1 MMKKKIVEDAR
12 EVEVKGDYDVLVI
25 GGGVAG
31 IAASISASGFGAR
44 TILIERYGFLGGM
57 ATAGMVGALCGFFT
71 TGPKKKKIVGGIAD
85 KLLDGLRKQGGL
97 SELRISK
104 IDPRLATYRYHPEV
118 LKYVAEQTA
127 LQNGV
132 DILFHTLVVDV
143 IREKKDNFLSGVIV
157 QNKAGRFAFLSK
169 IIIDA
174 TGDGDVAFRA
184 GVPYSLGNENGR
196 LQSLTTMFRTIDV
209 DLDKISEL
217 SMKTLREGLEKAKRK
232 GIFHFDRVDPV
243 IGLGIP
249 LGVVDI
255 NATGIPNLNPLDAQ
269 ELTKAEIE
277 GRRQVFEYLNFF
289 RHTIPGFENAQVCS
303 IAPQIGIR
311 ETRRI
316 QGEYLLHEE
325 DTLKGKKFDDAI
337 ALGAW
342 PVEFH
347 DPETGKIA
355 WKFLEKEDDYYTIPL
370 RCLIPRNINNLVVA
384 GRCIS
389 TTHIAHASARV
400 TAQALATGDAAGI
413 LASQAVGS
421 KCDPTDIS
429 PIKIQKELRE
439 QGGILEI

>member
-1 MMKKKIVEDAR
+1 MKKQIVEGVR
-12 EVEVKGDYDVLVI
+12 EVEVKGEYDVLVI

-31 IAASISASGFGAR
+31 IAASIAASRSGAR
-44 TILIERYGFLGGM
+44 TILIERYGFFGGM
-57 ATAGMVGALCGFFT
+57 VTAGMVGALCGFFT
-71 TGPKKKKIVGGIAD
+71 TGSKKKKIVGGIAD
-85 KLLDGLRKQGGL
+85 KLLEGLRKKGAL
-97 SELRISK
+97 SEPRISK

-118 LKYVAEQTA
+118 FKYVVEQTI
-127 LQNGV
+127 LQNRA

-143 IREKKDNFLSGVIV
+143 IRETKNNFLSGVIV
-157 QNKAGRFAFLSK
+157 ENKAGRFAFLGK

-184 GVPYSLGNENGR
+184 GVRYYLGNETGR
-196 LQSLTTMFRTIDV
+196 LQSLTTMFRAIGV

-217 SMKTLREGLEKAKRK
+217 SIETLRQKLEEAKRK
-232 GIFHFDRVDPV
+232 GIFHFNRVDPV

-249 LGVVDI
+249 LGIVDV
-255 NATGIPNLNPLDAQ
+255 NVTGIPNLNALDAQ

-289 RHTIPGFENAQVCS
+289 RQTIPGFENAQVCS

-316 QGEYLLHEE
+316 QGKYLLHEE
-325 DTLKGKKFDDAI
+325 DTLKGKKFHDAI

-347 DPETGKIA
+347 DPETGKIV

-370 RCLIPRNINNLVVA
+370 GCLIPRDINNLLVA

-389 TTHIAHASARV
+389 TTHIAQASTRV
-400 TAQALATGDAAGI
+400 TAQAFATGDAAGI
-413 LASQAVGS
+413 LASQAVDS
-421 KCDPTDIS
+421 KRDPVDVS
-429 PIKIQKELRE
+429 PITIQEKLRE
-439 QGGILEI
+439 QGAILET

>member
-1 MMKKKIVEDAR
+1 MKKKIVEDAR
-12 EVEVKGDYDVLVI
+12 DVEVKAEYDVLVI

-31 IAASISASGFGAR
+31 IAASISASRSGAR

-57 ATAGMVGALCGFFT
+57 VTAGMVGALCGFFT
-71 TGPKKKKIVGGIAD
+71 TGFKKKKIVGGIAD
-85 KLLDGLRKQGGL
+85 RLLEGLRKKGAL
-97 SELRISK
+97 SEPRISK

-118 LKYVAEQTA
+118 FKYVAEQTA

-132 DILFHTLVVDV
+132 DILFHTFVVDV
-143 IREKKDNFLSGVIV
+143 IRETNDNFLSGVMV
-157 QNKAGRFAFLSK
+157 ENKVGRFAFLSK
-169 IIIDA
+169 LIIDT

-196 LQSLTTMFRTIDV
+196 LQSLTTMFRMIDV

-217 SMKTLREGLEKAKRK
+217 SMETLREKLGEAKRK

-249 LGVVDI
+249 LGIVDV
-255 NATGIPNLNPLDAQ
+255 NATGIPNLNALDAQ

-277 GRRQVFEYLNFF
+277 GRRQVFEYLDFF
-289 RHTIPGFENAQVCS
+289 RQTIPGFENAQVCS

-325 DTLKGKKFDDAI
+325 DTLKGKKFHDAI

-347 DPETGKIA
+347 DPETGKIV

-370 RCLIPRNINNLVVA
+370 GCLIPRDINNLLVA

-389 TTHIAHASARV
+389 TTHIAQASTRV
-400 TAQALATGDAAGI
+400 TAQAFATGDAAGI
-413 LASQAVGS
+413 LASQAVDS
-421 KCDPTDIS
+421 NRDPVDVS
-429 PIKIQKELRE
+429 PIKIQEKLRE
-439 QGGILEI
+439 QGAILGL